1 MGTLGCIHDMM
12 RRDKENRELRQHNR
26 ERMKETRRRMTE
38 MMAGVAIMNVFMSN
52 CTTGEICYQLLI
64 AILCIATIFCK
75 KYRYIGLSIILV
87 LMFIAYLVT
96 K

>member
-1 MGTLGCIHDMM
+1 
-12 RRDKENRELRQHNR
+12 
-26 ERMKETRRRMTE
+26 

-64 AILCIATIFCK
+64 AILCMMDKPIYLYF
-75 KYRYIGLSIILV
+75 YIGLSIILV

>member
-1 MGTLGCIHDMM
+1 MSVH
-12 RRDKENRELRQHNR
+12 
-26 ERMKETRRRMTE
+26 RMINNIFKVLLNLLLL

>member
-1 MGTLGCIHDMM
+1 
-12 RRDKENRELRQHNR
+12 
-26 ERMKETRRRMTE
+26 

-64 AILCIATIFCK
+64 AILCIATI
-75 KYRYIGLSIILV
+75 GLSIILV
-87 LMFIAYLVT
+87 LMFVAYLVT

>member
-1 MGTLGCIHDMM
+1 
-12 RRDKENRELRQHNR
+12 
-26 ERMKETRRRMTE
+26 

-52 CTTGEICYQLLI
+52 CTIRQICYQLLI

>member
-1 MGTLGCIHDMM
+1 MSVH
-12 RRDKENRELRQHNR
+12 
-26 ERMKETRRRMTE
+26 RMINNIFKVLLNLLLF

-52 CTTGEICYQLLI
+52 CTTRQICYQLVI

>member
-1 MGTLGCIHDMM
+1 MSVH
-12 RRDKENRELRQHNR
+12 
-26 ERMKETRRRMTE
+26 RMINNIFKILLNLLLF

-52 CTTGEICYQLLI
+52 CTTRQICYQLLI
-64 AILCIATIFCK
+64 VILCIATIFCK

>member
-1 MGTLGCIHDMM
+1 MSVHRTINNIFKILL
-12 RRDKENRELRQHNR
+12 NLLLF
-26 ERMKETRRRMTE
+26 
-38 MMAGVAIMNVFMSN
+38 MMAGVVIMNVFMSN

-87 LMFIAYLVT
+87 LMFVAYLVT

>member
-1 MGTLGCIHDMM
+1 MSVH
-12 RRDKENRELRQHNR
+12 
-26 ERMKETRRRMTE
+26 RMINNIFKVLLNLLLF

-52 CTTGEICYQLLI
+52 CTTRQICYQLLI

-87 LMFIAYLVT
+87 LMFTAYLVT

>member
-1 MGTLGCIHDMM
+1 MSVDIRINNIFKVLL
-12 RRDKENRELRQHNR
+12 NLLLF
-26 ERMKETRRRMTE
+26 

>member
-1 MGTLGCIHDMM
+1 MSVH
-12 RRDKENRELRQHNR
+12 
-26 ERMKETRRRMTE
+26 RMINNIFKVLLNLLLF

-52 CTTGEICYQLLI
+52 CYQLLI

-87 LMFIAYLVT
+87 LMFTAYLVT

>member
-1 MGTLGCIHDMM
+1 
-12 RRDKENRELRQHNR
+12 
-26 ERMKETRRRMTE
+26 

-96 K
+96 KSSNPQLSSSASFLRLNVLSSLN

>member
-1 MGTLGCIHDMM
+1 MEVHRIINAIFKILL
-12 RRDKENRELRQHNR
+12 NLLLF
-26 ERMKETRRRMTE
+26 

-52 CTTGEICYQLLI
+52 CTTRQICYQLLI

-75 KYRYIGLSIILV
+75 RYRYIGLSIILV

>member
-1 MGTLGCIHDMM
+1 MEVHRIINNIFKVLL
-12 RRDKENRELRQHNR
+12 NLLLF
-26 ERMKETRRRMTE
+26 

-75 KYRYIGLSIILV
+75 KYRYIGLFIILG